1 MWHCFKFK
9 KHMCWEI
16 AVPQSCYSLDL
27 PEMEMRVKHDRFSVV
42 KSALA
47 YLQLGRSVWVHLCQK
62 KKKNQQLLTQ
72 SLWERSKWIVIRNRS
87 LCCQMRKR
95 KKEKKKHKPTY
106 LKDST
111 STSWIAKC
119 NAQQS
124 KVQVR
129 KSAAKKRD
137 SRCFTSFTSEVK
149 AGKVYNDCACFYVYS
164 KNKKRSILQNKC
176 EIHNLES
183 TLESPLHANI
193 FWLSI
198 V

>member
-47 YLQLGRSVWVHLCQK
+47 YLQLGRSVWVHFCQKK

-95 KKEKKKHKPTY
+95 KKKKHKPTY

-124 KVQVR
+124 NVQVR

-149 AGKVYNDCACFYVYS
+149 AGKV
-164 KNKKRSILQNKC
+164 
-176 EIHNLES
+176 
-183 TLESPLHANI
+183 
-193 FWLSI
+193 
-198 V
+198 